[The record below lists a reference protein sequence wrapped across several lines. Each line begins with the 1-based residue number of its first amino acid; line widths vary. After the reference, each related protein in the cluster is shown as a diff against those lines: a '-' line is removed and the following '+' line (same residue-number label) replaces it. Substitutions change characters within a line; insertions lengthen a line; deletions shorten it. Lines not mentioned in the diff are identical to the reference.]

1 MRLRRSTS
9 VQQNYIIF
17 TESRHKKPSG
27 PAKETDGTYS
37 AGVISVS
44 FIAPATIQVHA
55 SLFSTMMVAGIEAT
69 CLKILAFLSHQSSH
83 AIRIRMIN
91 DLNAF
96 LELFT
101 VREILYHQSSTVAQS
116 FPLL

>member
-1 MRLRRSTS
+1 MRLIRSTS
-9 VQQNYIIF
+9 VRQNYIIF

-69 CLKILAFLSHQSSH
+69 CLKILPFLSHQSSH
-83 AIRIRMIN
+83 AIRMIN
-91 DLNAF
+91 DLSAF